1 MRILY
6 LNYEFPPIGG
16 GASPASYEIAK
27 EYVALGHQVTVVTMH
42 YGGLATYEE
51 ISGIQVYRVKCL
63 RKKINISHPY
73 EQFTYLLGALSFL
86 KKHLIET
93 RYDVCH
99 CHFLVPTGFLA
110 YWIKKNFNIPYIIT
124 IHGSDVPGYNPDRF
138 QFLHRFTPPLLRK
151 IVEESYRVTSGSVYL
166 IDLLL
171 KNAGN
176 FEEKMVHIP
185 NGIDPNIYMPLPK
198 KPVIFS
204 SGRLLE
210 RKGFQYLI
218 EAVRMEDMGFEVH
231 IAGDGP
237 MRANLESLAK
247 GAKTNV
253 VFHGWLDNTSDKY
266 KKLLGEASIFSLISA
281 KENASLSL
289 LEAMSAACVVVTSD
303 VSGCPETIGEAGLKI
318 PPKNPLL
325 LKQAFKE
332 LITNPSKIKQLSD
345 LARNK
350 VLNDYNWR
358 TLTKKYEI
366 LLHDI

>member
-42 YGGLATYEE
+42 YDGLLAYEE
-51 ISGIQVYRVKCL
+51 VDGIQIYRVKCL
-63 RKKINISHPY
+63 RRKVNISHPY
-73 EQFTYLLGALSFL
+73 EQFTYLLSALAFL

-99 CHFLVPTGFLA
+99 CHFLIPTGFLA
-110 YWIKKNFNIPYIIT
+110 YWVKKNFKIPYIIT

-138 QFLHRFTPPLLRK
+138 QFLHRFTPPLLRR

-171 KNAGN
+171 ENVGD
-176 FEEKMVHIP
+176 FEDKMIHIP
-185 NGIDPNIYMPLPK
+185 NGIDANIYVPLPK

-218 EAVRMEDMGFEVH
+218 EAVKKEDIGFEVH

-237 MRANLESLAK
+237 MKTRLENLAGE
-247 GAKTNV
+247 AKTNV
-253 VFHGWLDNTSDKY
+253 IFHGWLDNTSDKY
-266 KKLLGEASIFSLISA
+266 KKLLGEASIFSLISS

-303 VSGCPETIGEAGLKI
+303 VAGCPETIGDAGLKI
-318 PPKNPLL
+318 APENPLL
-325 LKQAFKE
+325 LNKVFKE
-332 LITNPSKIKQLSD
+332 LITNPAKIRQLSN
-345 LARNK
+345 LARDK
-350 VLNDYNWR
+350 VVNDYNWR
-358 TLTKKYEI
+358 YLTKKYE
-366 LLHDI
+366 LLLCDL